1 MTQGFVR
8 RAAIRAMRN
17 SIPLTLPVA
26 DAARPAR
33 PDLNPRIEGL
43 RIERI
48 AVSPRESGA
57 SHGMRFCG
65 ARFFRARMRNPG
77 HNSDPGNNDPG
88 LSFGLSFR
96 LSLGLSLRFH
106 ACLRTFVLAI

>member
-65 ARFFRARMRNPG
+65 ARFFLARMRSPG
-77 HNSDPGNNDPG
+77 HNSDRGHNAPR
-88 LSFGLSFR
+88 LSFGFRVALSR
-96 LSLGLSLRFH
+96 WL
-106 ACLRTFVLAI
+106 